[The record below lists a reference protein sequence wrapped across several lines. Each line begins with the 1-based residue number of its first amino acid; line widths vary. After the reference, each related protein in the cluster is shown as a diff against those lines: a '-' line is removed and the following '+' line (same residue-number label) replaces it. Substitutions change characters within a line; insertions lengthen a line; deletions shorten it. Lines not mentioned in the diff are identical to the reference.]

1 MKSASNEMITSA
13 VLVTLIY
20 GMFIFSAAFRIKRSW
35 KIIKNRQDPHNNI
48 IVRKLD
54 LVFSSI
60 FLVASAV
67 FYLIFLI
74 SFGR

>member
-13 VLVTLIY
+13 ILVTMIY
-20 GMFIFSAAFRIKRSW
+20 GMFILSAALRIKRSW
-35 KIIKNRQDPHNNI
+35 KVIRNQQDPHNNI

-60 FLVASAV
+60 FLIASTV
-67 FYLIFLI
+67 FYVIFLI
-74 SFGR
+74 NFGR